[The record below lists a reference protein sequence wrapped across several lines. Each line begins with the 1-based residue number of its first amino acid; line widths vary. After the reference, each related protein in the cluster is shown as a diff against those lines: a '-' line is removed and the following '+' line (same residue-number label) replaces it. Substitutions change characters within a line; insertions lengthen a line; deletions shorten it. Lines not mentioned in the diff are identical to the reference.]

1 MSFPSVSHVSRGYP
15 GCRQSFPQPG
25 RCLFH
30 VSGRD
35 FAGTVRHTKVR
46 GPGFEAIGTSNLGSR
61 LTRPAPPVCDESS
74 RIMCAVSFTFKYLP
88 NIIQKFCTHVA
99 VGDACALSA
108 SVSPV
113 RNLLCQHQH
122 RLPVCPECGGAQVH
136 GMRSQLNVGLPKMR
150 LSLSCSAYRI
160 QIQ

>member
-35 FAGTVRHTKVR
+35 FAGTARHTKVR

-99 VGDACALSA
+99 VRGTCALTA
-108 SVSPV
+108 WVPHVS
-113 RNLLCQHQH
+113 NLLYRHYRTRPGCV
-122 RLPVCPECGGAQVH
+122 VCDWARGA
-136 GMRSQLNVGLPKMR
+136 GSQPTLGLPMMPV
-150 LSLSCSAYRI
+150 LSPSSPYGT
-160 QIQ
+160 QIR